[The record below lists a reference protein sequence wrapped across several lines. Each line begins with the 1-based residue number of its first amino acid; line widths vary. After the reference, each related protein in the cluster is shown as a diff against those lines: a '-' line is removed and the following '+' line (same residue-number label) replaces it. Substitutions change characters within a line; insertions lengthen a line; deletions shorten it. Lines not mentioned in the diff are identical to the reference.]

1 MDTFNHGSWK
11 VTCSAL
17 NPPPPPPGNETQCI
31 EETRKACPMGTP
43 PWNRTVC
50 AECVAKQKCPGS
62 CTIPIPA
69 NKTYGCSTQW
79 RTLAC
84 TPPPPPPPPQEIECW
99 TDIAKI
105 CAQNNTKYAANQ
117 TECVRCAQQ
126 HAGCTM
132 QLKPGAKPGAK
143 PTLVCPTSP
152 NYPPA
157 SSWPCPKACG
167 VPHPIL
173 LNNSD
178 PENKTKIHHNETMCE
193 SLWFTAACKA
203 MLPPAPPKPPP
214 KPKPYTPEIAGPA
227 HCIITVGVSDKPF
240 DPTDDTVKPVDGR
253 ATFDSVL
260 TGTEM
265 LFDASTRASRRMRH
279 NEDDFL
285 EIYEQLFT
293 VQGDVPG
300 KPPAIVPIYGSTFLL
315 VNGSESS
322 PSGSGPGRE
331 DYPTKFHKYR
341 EAFCKEGN
349 SCLMYD
355 QSATLDQTNA
365 CEWIASTGSFA
376 AALSAGCR

>member
-1 MDTFNHGSWK
+1 
-11 VTCSAL
+11 
-17 NPPPPPPGNETQCI
+17 
-31 EETRKACPMGTP
+31 
-43 PWNRTVC
+43 
-50 AECVAKQKCPGS
+50 
-62 CTIPIPA
+62 
-69 NKTYGCSTQW
+69 
-79 RTLAC
+79 
-84 TPPPPPPPPQEIECW
+84 
-99 TDIAKI
+99 
-105 CAQNNTKYAANQ
+105 
-117 TECVRCAQQ
+117 
-126 HAGCTM
+126 M

-178 PENKTKIHHNETMCE
+178 PENKTKIHHNESMCE